1 MKFKATIEISSL
13 ELRHI
18 IEDYLERN
26 GIKSVSDQDIQFIV
40 EKKEFGNQRDSWV
53 EHEFTKV
60 LIDNVRVG
68 DE

>member
-40 EKKEFGNQRDSWV
+40 EKREFVNQRDSWV

>member
-40 EKKEFGNQRDSWV
+40 EKREFGNQRDSW
-53 EHEFTKV
+53 EAHEFTKV
-60 LIDNVRVG
+60 LVSNVRVG